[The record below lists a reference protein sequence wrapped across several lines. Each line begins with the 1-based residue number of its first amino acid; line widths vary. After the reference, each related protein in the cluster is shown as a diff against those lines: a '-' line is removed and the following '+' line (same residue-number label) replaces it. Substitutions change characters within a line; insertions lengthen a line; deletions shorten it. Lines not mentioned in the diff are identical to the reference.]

1 MEQALV
7 YGLATKGWHMYYGTG
22 IMSLGGPEKAPLQAQ
37 LSKMVDTDEFGKIF
51 TLFGVVSAI
60 ASTIATSGYQV

>member
-1 MEQALV
+1 
-7 YGLATKGWHMYYGTG
+7 
-22 IMSLGGPEKAPLQAQ
+22 MSLGGPEKAPLQAQ